1 MSKGKQFDITEF
13 NAAFEEMLKKQ
24 QEEGKKKEA
33 EDLSQLNATFRP
45 KRVHEL
51 TIGELLVNM
60 KDAIFDTIDDLLGF
74 DFSVETFTKN
84 NRLFYLGLFVV
95 LFTLI
100 LYIVQYFTLAGVF
113 EPETADR
120 SMHIFIQPEL
130 LKTVAKT

>member
-1 MSKGKQFDITEF
+1 MSKGKLYDPVEF
-13 NAAFEEMLKKQ
+13 NQAFDAMLKQQ

-33 EDLSQLNATFRP
+33 DDIANLNVKFRE

-60 KDAIFDTIDDLLGF
+60 KDAMFDTIDDMLGF

-95 LFTLI
+95 LFAI
-100 LYIVQYFTLAGVF
+100 ISYVVQYFTLQGAF
-113 EPETADR
+113 EPETADK

-130 LKTVAKT
+130 LKAIKP